1 MTVTENTVLKLE
13 LEVQDINLVLLAL
26 QELPAKV
33 SNPLTKKI
41 VEYITPQ
48 LDSTVQKTDNNISVN
63 LSSGANIIE
72 SFK

>member
-1 MTVTENTVLKLE
+1 MTVTENTILNLE

-41 VEYITPQ
+41 VEFIAPQ
-48 LDSTVQKTDNNISVN
+48 LDSTEQKPGNINVN
-63 LSSGANIIE
+63 LSSGASIIE
-72 SFK
+72 SFN

>member
-1 MTVTENTVLKLE
+1 MTITENSILKLE

-26 QELPAKV
+26 QELPARV

-48 LDSTVQKTDNNISVN
+48 LNSTVQKTDNNINVN
-63 LSSGANIIE
+63 LSSGANIVE

>member
-1 MTVTENTVLKLE
+1 MTITENTILKLE

-33 SNPLTKKI
+33 ANPLSKKI

-48 LDSTVQKTDNNISVN
+48 LGSLVQKTDNNIIVN
-63 LSSGANIIE
+63 LSSGASIIE

>member
-1 MTVTENTVLKLE
+1 MTITENTILKLE

-63 LSSGANIIE
+63 LSSGANIVE